1 MKERPVRLVLV
12 GHPVAHSLSPAM
24 QNAALRAAGIAL
36 TYESVDVLPGD
47 LEATLAQLVQGRAAG
62 NVTVPHKEAAARF
75 CGRVTA
81 VAQRAGA
88 VNTFWVEDDALV
100 GDNTDVAG
108 FHNAV
113 IRLSG
118 RVPSHARIAV
128 LGAGGAAA
136 AVLTAIS
143 EWPGC
148 EARVW
153 NRTPE
158 RVGALLARFPGV
170 GVAVSTI
177 PEALADAALV
187 VHATTIGMSREDVP
201 FDPALLP
208 RGADAIDLVY
218 RPGETAWVR
227 AARTCG
233 HRACDGLTML
243 VEQGA
248 LAFERW
254 FGRPGDRAAMWSAAA
269 PGIPRWNRTQHG

>member
-1 MKERPVRLVLV
+1 
-12 GHPVAHSLSPAM
+12 M
-24 QNAALRAAGIAL
+24 QNAALRAVGIAL

-47 LEATLAQLVQGRAAG
+47 LEATLAQLVHERAAG

-88 VNTFWVEDDALV
+88 VNTFWVEDGALV

-108 FHNAV
+108 FQNAV
-113 IRLSG
+113 MRLSG
-118 RVPSHARIAV
+118 RVPLHGPIAV

-158 RVGALLARFPGV
+158 RVRALLARFPGV
-170 GVAVSTI
+170 AVAVSTI

-187 VHATTIGMSREDVP
+187 VHATTIGMSHDDVP
-201 FDPALLP
+201 CDPALLP
-208 RGADAIDLVY
+208 RGTDVIDLVY

-227 AARTCG
+227 AARTRG
-233 HRACDGLTML
+233 HCACDGLTML

-254 FGRPGDRAAMWSAAA
+254 FGRPGDRAAMWSAVA
-269 PGIPRWNRTQHG
+269 PGNARWNRSQHG

>member
-1 MKERPVRLVLV
+1 MPKRLVLI

-24 QNAALRAAGIAL
+24 QNAALRVAGVPL
-36 TYESVDVLPGD
+36 TYESLDVLPVD
-47 LEATLAQLVQGRAAG
+47 LEATLAGLLRERAAG
-62 NVTVPHKEAAARF
+62 NITVPHKEAAARC

-88 VNTFWVEDDALV
+88 VNTFWVEDGTLV

-113 IRLSG
+113 RGLSG
-118 RVPSHARIAV
+118 RVPSETRIAV
-128 LGAGGAAA
+128 IGAGGAAA
-136 AVLTAIS
+136 AVLTAIA

-153 NRTPE
+153 NRTLARLE
-158 RVGALLARFPGV
+158 ALVARFPA
-170 GVAVSTI
+170 VAVAVPTI
-177 PEALADAALV
+177 PDALAGAALV
-187 VHATTIGMSREDVP
+187 VHATTIGMRRDDVP

-208 RGADAIDLVY
+208 QGADALDLVY
-218 RPGETAWVR
+218 RPGETPWVR
-227 AARTCG
+227 AARAHG
-233 HRACDGLTML
+233 HRACDGLAML

-254 FGRPGDRAAMWSAAA
+254 FDRPADRRAMWAALRA
-269 PGIPRWNRTQHG
+269 RE